1 MSDRP
6 LSPPAGAAYDAL
18 PYDNFPFRP
27 THPDVIGTLAGLMG
41 MRPAPFAQCR
51 VLELGCGMGGNLLNM
66 AVAAPQSR
74 FVGVDLSVHQIVAA
88 RDAAFAV
95 GARNVEYAVADIL
108 SLSKDLGQFDYI
120 ICHGVWSWV
129 PAPVRAHV
137 FALMRDLLAPEGVG
151 FISYNVLPGWHFRG
165 ALRSLVQH
173 ALPAEGTPAQR
184 AAAARAYLTELA
196 THAPAQ
202 RSAAAALLKA
212 EIDGI
217 APLSD
222 AYLFH
227 EHLAEVNHP
236 IWFSTFIEHL
246 RDHQLQYLGDAEF
259 ATMLPD
265 RLGPE
270 AAAAARAHGRGEMVR
285 LEAWMDQVTLRFF
298 RRSLICRADRTLD
311 RNLGPARIAGH
322 WINTPLTPNTDTVD
336 LKAGVEASF
345 TAPGGFVISTAEPL
359 LKAALMVLDA
369 ERPRGVI
376 LEDLA
381 ARAAAHL
388 RRDPAPGDVDRLG
401 ANALELFAQGYV
413 EISREAP
420 RFTLEPGRR
429 PRTNALIRRQA
440 AAGRDGI
447 YSLRHQSIATDALDR
462 ALLTQL
468 DGTRDRAALIAHVAA
483 AIERGDFEVQYNAA
497 PVTPAA
503 LKDVVDSKLTH
514 LAQLGFLIA

>member
-1 MSDRP
+1 MSTLQ
-6 LSPPAGAAYDAL
+6 LSAPAGAAYDAL

-27 THPDVIGTLAGLMG
+27 THPDVIGTIASLMG

-51 VLELGCGMGGNLLNM
+51 ILELGCGMGGNLLNM
-66 AVAAPQSR
+66 AIAAPQSR
-74 FVGVDLSVHQIVAA
+74 FMGVDLSVRQIEMA
-88 RDAAFAV
+88 RDEAFAV

-108 SLSKDLGQFDYI
+108 SLTPDLGQFDYI

-129 PAPVRAHV
+129 PQPVRTHI

-165 ALRSLVQH
+165 ALRSMVQH
-173 ALPAEGTPAQR
+173 ALPADGTPAER

-196 THAPAQ
+196 AHTPAQ

-217 APLSD
+217 EPLSD

-236 IWFSTFIEHL
+236 IWFSDFIGHL
-246 RDHQLQYLGDAEF
+246 RDHQLQYVGDAEF

-270 AAAAARAHGRGEMVR
+270 AAQAARTHGQGEMAR
-285 LEAWMDQVTLRFF
+285 LESWMDQVTLRFF
-298 RRSLICRADRTLD
+298 RRSLVCHAARPLD
-311 RNLGPARIAGH
+311 RKLGPARIAGH
-322 WINTPLTPNTDTVD
+322 WINTPLTPNTDSVD
-336 LKAGVEASF
+336 LSAGVEASF

-369 ERPRGVI
+369 ERPRGI
-376 LEDLA
+376 TLEDLA
-381 ARAAAHL
+381 ERAAAHL
-388 RRDPAPGDVDRLG
+388 KRTPGPGDVDRLG

-413 EISREAP
+413 DICREAP

-440 AAGRDGI
+440 AAQRDGI

-462 ALLTQL
+462 ALLAQL
-468 DGTRDRAALIAHVAA
+468 DGTKDRAALTALVSA
-483 AIERGDFEVQYNAA
+483 AIDRGDFEVKYNDA
-497 PVTPAA
+497 PVSMAELT
-503 LKDVVDSKLTH
+503 DVVESKLTH